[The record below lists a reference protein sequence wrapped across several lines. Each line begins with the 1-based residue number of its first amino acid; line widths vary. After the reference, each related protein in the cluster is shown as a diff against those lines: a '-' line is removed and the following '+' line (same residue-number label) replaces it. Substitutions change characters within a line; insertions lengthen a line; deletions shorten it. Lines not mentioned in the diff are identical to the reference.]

1 MFIRH
6 RLWVGSLGMMAGLW
20 DCGEVELTTE
30 GTEEHRGLWT
40 VKVHLVHCA
49 GIELAGEGARATLFD

>member
-30 GTEEHRGLWT
+30 GTEGHRRVTIPTPSASLR
-40 VKVHLVHCA
+40 A
-49 GIELAGEGARATLFD
+49 GSVADNATWAGCP